1 MTILKARHLKRS
13 RNLNLIFCIVQH
25 LRSCSDLKKLLP
37 GGLESGVVEAGGLEA
52 GSLEAGGLEAGV

>member
-1 MTILKARHLKRS
+1 MKRTSGARNLKRS

-37 GGLESGVVEAGGLEA
+37 GGLESGG
-52 GSLEAGGLEAGV
+52 LEAGGLEAGI